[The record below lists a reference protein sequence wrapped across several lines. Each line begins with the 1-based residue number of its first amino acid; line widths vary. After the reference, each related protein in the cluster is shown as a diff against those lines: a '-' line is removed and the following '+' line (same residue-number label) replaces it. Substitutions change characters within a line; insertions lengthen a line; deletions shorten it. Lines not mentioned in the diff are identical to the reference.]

1 MTIQAARAS
10 VGQSLGLIDFDGS
23 VAAYA
28 ALGQAQQVQVA
39 DAVDVFINANP
50 SLFTAAQYQIAAQ
63 RVKNPDHGQP
73 LQDASYVATAVAL
86 PGAMLDSASNVLS
99 GTQNALKNAL
109 YIASAVGI
117 IFAIIYYAPR
127 AKE

>member
-1 MTIQAARAS
+1 MNIQTARAT

-23 VAAYA
+23 VSAYA
-28 ALGQAQQVQVA
+28 SLGQAQQIQVA
-39 DAVDVFINANP
+39 DAVDVFIAANP
-50 SLFTAAQYQIAAQ
+50 SLFTAAQVEIVTQ
-63 RVKNPDHGQP
+63 RLKNPNHGMA
-73 LQDASYVATAVAL
+73 LQDDSYYASAAAL

-109 YIASAVGI
+109 YIAAAVGVV
-117 IFAIIYYAPR
+117 FAIIYYGPK